1 LSSKGSHRPS
11 PPGSRQHANFAKGFV
26 YDLFLRCNLNFK
38 LKTRSHKMLEVAVP
52 KSQLHGM
59 DIPSP
64 GKSSAKSAIKAGSLS
79 VPKLD
84 LSLVAHGER
93 IRLHPN
99 SVRMLLSDDLA
110 PQEKDIIKGPGSW
123 SRVLEPLLTKHVSDA
138 LVSDVTKIC
147 ATVNLIPGQFLL
159 RQGLQSKSIFI
170 VVSGTFRL
178 ISLGAP
184 GIEPMDSS
192 RAKSARRS
200 FAARQEA
207 QTFGALIDPP
217 ESNKP
222 SPSFASQVPCF
233 RVATV
238 GPGQLLGEDCFSAQR
253 IIQFSVMSESYA
265 TVLSIPIDSLLT
277 LLSNERYLALSTM
290 CLNTLAHRSQRG
302 VAGGSWY
309 LSKRTELQG
318 LKHTD
323 HSIAMIGTSLQTA
336 IKTAKPDEMH
346 NVEDSSI
353 LNSVAP
359 AYPIATS
366 TEGRKIVQEQLMV
379 CVVSASVNKS
389 SRFPQVS
396 ASSNGRRAISA
407 GRTESDGL
415 RDVEFASIAAHPDT
429 NIPSAPPDTTK
440 HSESFSRPW
449 ASHRSH
455 TARCHNSLEM
465 GQLVHPSQSQSGHS
479 VSWDKASFLVDF

>member
-1 LSSKGSHRPS
+1 
-11 PPGSRQHANFAKGFV
+11 
-26 YDLFLRCNLNFK
+26 
-38 LKTRSHKMLEVAVP
+38 MLEVAVP

-59 DIPSP
+59 DMPSP
-64 GKSSAKSAIKAGSLS
+64 GKCSAKSAVKTGSLS

-138 LVSDVTKIC
+138 LVNDVTKIC

-238 GPGQLLGEDCFSAQR
+238 GPGQLLGEDCFSALR

-265 TVLSIPIDSLLT
+265 TVLSIPIDSLLPM
-277 LLSNERYLALSTM
+277 LSNERYLALSTM

-323 HSIAMIGTSLQTA
+323 QSIAMIGTSLQTA

-366 TEGRKIVQEQLMV
+366 TEGQKIVQEQLMV
-379 CVVSASVNKS
+379 CVVSASVKS
-389 SRFPQVS
+389 SRFPKVS
-396 ASSNGRRAISA
+396 ATSYGRRAISVGQA
-407 GRTESDGL
+407 ESGVL
-415 RDVEFASIAAHPDT
+415 RDVEFASSAAHPDT
-429 NIPSAPPDTTK
+429 NNPSAPDTTK

-455 TARCHNSLEM
+455 TARCSNNLEM

-479 VSWDKASFLVDF
+479 VSWE